1 MREPHLALD
10 LFRRHPD
17 LCLEGYITKSMQSYN
32 WKEYPHEIRLKSPY
46 KERHTDK
53 FLKSQYLDDSV
64 VITGDFL
71 EFMIG
76 EGVITKYPSQG
87 HGGSYFWK
95 HRVEDFSTKHW
106 LFLRNKKTNEM
117 YRHQDYQ
124 SIASGIFI
132 AMMREMGVPHHPDR
146 NNLIA
151 RVHFGGRAMKA
162 LKRFLKDPETG
173 NVYKKERDD
182 SFATA
187 GQDFP
192 ARHRSEFAGDRK
204 LVHVAGLG
212 GVPETFGGVSGHLPD
227 GVD

>member
-95 HRVEDFSTKHW
+95 HRAEDFSTKHW
-106 LFLRNKKTNEM
+106 LFLRNKKSNER
-117 YRHQDYQ
+117 YGHQYFQ
-124 SIASGIFI
+124 HIPNGILI
-132 AMMREMGVPHHPDR
+132 AMMREKGIPHHQEQDGP
-146 NNLIA
+146 NA
-151 RVHFGGRAMKA
+151 RIHFGGKAMKS
-162 LKRFLKDPETG
+162 LKRFLKDTATG
-173 NVYKKERDD
+173 DSYKTE
-182 SFATA
+182 
-187 GQDFP
+187 
-192 ARHRSEFAGDRK
+192 
-204 LVHVAGLG
+204 VV
-212 GVPETFGGVSGHLPD
+212 
-227 GVD
+227 